1 MSNRPQPF
9 EYTVLRL
16 VPRVERGEF
25 LNIGV
30 VVICRAHRFLAARV
44 ALDRE
49 RVRALSPSLSDAAWS
64 AIVDAVEL
72 IPRICAGDHDAGPI
86 ARLSQ
91 AERWH
96 WVVAPSSTQ
105 IQSAPV
111 HTGLCFTPGETLDRI
126 FAEQVA
132 TS

>member
-1 MSNRPQPF
+1 MSTRPQPF

-16 VPRVERGEF
+16 VPRVERAEF

-30 VVICRAHRFLAARV
+30 VVVCRAHRFLAARI

-49 RVRALSPSLSDAAWS
+49 RVAAISPRLTEEAWS

-72 IPRICAGDHDAGPI
+72 IPRICAGERDAGPI

-105 IQSAPV
+105 IQAAPV

-126 FAEQVA
+126 FAEQV
-132 TS
+132 TV

>member
-1 MSNRPQPF
+1 MSARPQPF

-16 VPRVERGEF
+16 VPRVERAEF

-30 VVICRAHRFLAARV
+30 VVICRAHRFLEAKI

-49 RVRALSPSLSDAAWS
+49 RIRAFSPGLSEDAWS
-64 AIVDAVEL
+64 AIVEAVEL
-72 IPRICAGDHDAGPI
+72 IPRICAGERDAGPI

-105 IQSAPV
+105 IQAAPV
-111 HTGLCFTPGETLDRI
+111 HTGLCFTPGETLERI

-132 TS
+132 M

>member
-25 LNIGV
+25 FNIGV
-30 VVICRAHRFLAARV
+30 VVICRAHRFLAAKV
-44 ALDRE
+44 ALDQE
-49 RVRALSPSLSDAAWS
+49 RVRSLSPNLGDDAWA

-72 IPRICAGDHDAGPI
+72 IPRICAGEPDAGPI

-105 IQSAPV
+105 IQAAPV
-111 HTGLCFTPGETLDRI
+111 HTGLCFTPRETLDRI

-132 TS
+132 I

>member
-1 MSNRPQPF
+1 MSSRPQPF

-30 VVICRAHRFLAARV
+30 VVICRAHRFLAAKV
-44 ALDRE
+44 SLDRE
-49 RVRALSPSLSDAAWS
+49 RVRALSPNLSDDAWS
-64 AIVDAVEL
+64 AVVDAVEL
-72 IPRICAGDHDAGPI
+72 IPRICAGERDAGPI

-105 IQSAPV
+105 IQAAPV

-126 FAEQVA
+126 FGEQVA
-132 TS
+132 I